1 MRIGCPRIARSS
13 APSDSQIAGIGS
25 GSGIG
30 ISNCQ
35 GWRRGMRPSMK
46 YLERRLIHAALLLIG
61 ASVLSFLFSGLAPGS
76 FFDELKLNPQ
86 ISPETVAALRS
97 QYGLDQSLPVRYGR
111 WLKSVARGE
120 WGYSFAYNQ
129 PVRNLLI
136 VRARNTLLLTTLA
149 MTLAWL
155 IAVPIGVWAA
165 NRNGRWEDRLTSTST
180 SLLLSVPELV
190 LALGLLYLVIR
201 THALPV
207 GGMTSSAFDHLGRWG
222 QASDL
227 AAHLIVPV
235 TTLVLASLPILI
247 RHVRA
252 SMIEALQA
260 PFIQAARGH
269 GIGRAR
275 VLFYYALPA
284 AANPLISLFGLSV
297 ASLLSGSLLV
307 EVVTGW
313 PGLGP
318 LLLEACFSRDMYVV
332 VGVVMASTV
341 FMIVGSLLADV
352 MLLLADPRVRVD
364 HA

>member
-1 MRIGCPRIARSS
+1 M
-13 APSDSQIAGIGS
+13 
-25 GSGIG
+25 
-30 ISNCQ
+30 
-35 GWRRGMRPSMK
+35 MPSMTSAVK
-46 YLERRLIHAALLLIG
+46 SPIRYLERRAIHAILLLLG
-61 ASVLSFLFSGLAPGS
+61 ASLLSFLFSSLAPGS
-76 FFDELKLNPQ
+76 FFDEMKLNPQ

-97 QYGLDQSLPVRYGR
+97 QYGLDQPLPVRYVR
-111 WLKSVARGE
+111 WVKSVLRGE

-129 PVRNLLI
+129 PVRSLLM

-149 MTLAWL
+149 LALAWL
-155 IAVPIGVWAA
+155 IAVPIGVWIAS
-165 NRNGRWEDRLTSTST
+165 RRGRWDDQLASAST

-207 GGMTSSAFDHLGRWG
+207 GGMVSTGFDRLGSWEQVR
-222 QASDL
+222 DL

-252 SMIEALQA
+252 SMIEVLQA

-269 GIGRAR
+269 GISRSR
-275 VLFYYALPA
+275 LLFCYALPA

-297 ASLLSGSLLV
+297 AGLLSGSLLV
-307 EVVTGW
+307 EVIAGW

-318 LLLEACFSRDMYVV
+318 LLLEACFSRDIYVV
-332 VGVVMASTV
+332 IGVVMASTM
-341 FMIVGSLLADV
+341 FMILGSLLADV
-352 MLLLADPRVRVD
+352 MLVVADPRVRTD